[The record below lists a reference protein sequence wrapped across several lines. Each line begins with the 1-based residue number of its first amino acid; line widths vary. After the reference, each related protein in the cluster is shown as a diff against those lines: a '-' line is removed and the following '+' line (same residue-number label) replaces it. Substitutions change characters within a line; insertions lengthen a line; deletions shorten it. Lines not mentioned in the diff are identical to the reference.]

1 VAPIVVVRGCSR
13 GEGRSTGA
21 GAHKVNVRRGGPTP
35 THRTPPTPPCR
46 TPPHPAPQVAP
57 VLGGFNKDDYVSER
71 LWARSSDGTMV
82 PISLVYRKDM
92 YKRDGN
98 ANLLL
103 YG

>member
-1 VAPIVVVRGCSR
+1 MEIEGEPAHELERLLRGDTSQAHQ
-13 GEGRSTGA
+13 GKALQSSPFRST
-21 GAHKVNVRRGGPTP
+21 
-35 THRTPPTPPCR
+35 PP
-46 TPPHPAPQVAP
+46 PPHPTPQVAP

>member
-1 VAPIVVVRGCSR
+1 
-13 GEGRSTGA
+13 
-21 GAHKVNVRRGGPTP
+21 
-35 THRTPPTPPCR
+35 
-46 TPPHPAPQVAP
+46 
-57 VLGGFNKDDYVSER
+57 LGGFNKDDYVSER